1 MKQLHSILPIFISL
15 FILLPGSAYPE
26 IKKTENIF
34 DIQNEEI
41 KITSI
46 SLKLDMKGSKVT
58 FNGDVKLEGLK
69 VEGDD
74 ITMSCQKL
82 ELYLKNTGK
91 DTSIK
96 SNDIDKIIATESI
109 EIKRSD
115 GSYATAE
122 KAEYTK
128 ESEKISLTGNPYFT
142 DGKGGEGHAPKIII
156 DIKEDTYSFEG
167 TKEDKATLSRTGKD
181 ER

>member
-1 MKQLHSILPIFISL
+1 MKQLHNILLIFIPL

-26 IKKTENIF
+26 TKKIKNIF
-34 DIQNEEI
+34 GTQDGEI
-41 KITSI
+41 KIESI
-46 SLKLDMKGSKVT
+46 SYKMYMKESKAT
-58 FNGDVKLEGLK
+58 FNGDVRLDGFK

-82 ELYLKNTGK
+82 ELYLKSTGK
-91 DTSIK
+91 DTSIQ
-96 SNDIDKIIATESI
+96 SNDIEKIIATESI
-109 EIKRSD
+109 VIKRSD

-122 KAEYTK
+122 KAEYVI
-128 ESEKISLTGNPYFT
+128 ESGKIILTGNPYFKYS
-142 DGKGGEGHAPKIII
+142 KGGEGHGLKITY
-156 DIKEDTYSFEG
+156 DIKEESFSVEG